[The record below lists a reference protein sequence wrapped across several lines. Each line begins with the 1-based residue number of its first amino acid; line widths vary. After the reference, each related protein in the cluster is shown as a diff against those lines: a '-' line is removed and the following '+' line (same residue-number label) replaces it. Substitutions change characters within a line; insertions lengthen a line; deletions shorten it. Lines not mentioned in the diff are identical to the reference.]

1 MTRRRIVL
9 AMAALWGCGDNAR
22 FVDSSLVV
30 AAAPDLRTSE
40 SGGSAMIAVS
50 LSGPPASD
58 VAVTVTSENPAEGSA
73 SPDMFVL
80 TANNW
85 DSPVNVTIT
94 GVNDDVADGDQP
106 YVVQVD
112 AGDAG
117 LVAVSVTNADDDSTG
132 ILVSPTTG
140 LMTTEGG
147 ATASFT
153 VVLASQ
159 PLADVTVAVSS
170 SDLTEGTVDHDQ
182 LVFTAL
188 NWNAPQTVMVTGV
201 DDPLDDGDQ
210 TYTIALAPATS
221 DDPTYDGIDPT
232 DVTVTNVDDEA
243 PGFVVTPMSGLI
255 TSEAG
260 ASDSFTVVL
269 ISAPTAPVTVQVSSS
284 DPGEGT
290 PFPTSLTF
298 TPADWFM
305 PQTVTVT
312 GVDDAIADGPQLYH
326 ILLEPAVS
334 TDPAYDGF
342 DPPDVSVTN
351 TDNDSPGIT
360 VTPTS
365 GLLVSELGD
374 TATFTIVL
382 NSEPTA
388 DVTIPLSSSDLTEGR
403 VSPASVTL
411 TATDWFMPHTVTVTG
426 VDDSIADGN
435 QVFAIITGNASSVD
449 PRYNGLN
456 APNVQVTNLDNDTA
470 SVIVDADPLLQ
481 VSEDGTTAT
490 FTMVL
495 TTAPTANVT
504 CGLAS
509 SDTTE
514 GTVSPAAVVFTPAN
528 WFMPHTVTIT
538 GVDDTIVDG
547 PQLFL
552 IITAPCSSADPAYN
566 GSNPRDVS
574 ARNLDND

>member
-1 MTRRRIVL
+1 V
-9 AMAALWGCGDNAR
+9 
-22 FVDSSLVV
+22 
-30 AAAPDLRTSE
+30 
-40 SGGSAMIAVS
+40 
-50 LSGPPASD
+50 
-58 VAVTVTSENPAEGSA
+58 VTSENPAEGTV

-80 TANNW
+80 TAGNF
-85 DSPVNVTIT
+85 DHPVTVTIT

-117 LVAVSVTNADDDSTG
+117 LVALPVTNADDDSTG
-132 ILVSPTTG
+132 IIVAPTSG

-147 ATASFT
+147 GTASFT
-153 VVLASQ
+153 VVLHSQ
-159 PLADVTVAVSS
+159 PLADVTIAVSS
-170 SDLTEGTVDHDQ
+170 SDLTEGRVDHDK
-182 LVFTAL
+182 LTFTAD
-188 NWNAPQTVMVTGV
+188 NWNAPQIVMVTGV
-201 DDPLDDGDQ
+201 DDPFDDGDQ
-210 TYTIALAPATS
+210 LYTIVLAPAVS
-221 DDPTYDGIDPT
+221 DDPTYNGIDPP
-232 DVTVTNVDDEA
+232 DVSVTNIDNEA
-243 PGFVVTPMSGLI
+243 PGFVVMPTSGLI

-269 ISAPTAPVTVQVSSS
+269 ISAPTAPVTVAVSSD

-312 GVDDAIADGPQLYH
+312 GVDDSIADGPQLYH
-326 ILLEPAVS
+326 IVLAPAVS
-334 TDPAYDGF
+334 IDPAYDGF

-351 TDNDSPGIT
+351 IDNDSPGIA

-374 TATFTIVL
+374 SATFTIAL
-382 NSEPTA
+382 NSQPTA
-388 DVTIPLSSSDLTEGR
+388 DVTIPLASSDLTEGT
-403 VSPASVTL
+403 VSPANVTL
-411 TATDWFMPHTVTVTG
+411 TAADWFMPHTVTVTG

-435 QVFAIITGNASSVD
+435 QIFAIITGNASSAD
-449 PRYNGLN
+449 PRYNGIN
-456 APNVQVTNLDNDTA
+456 PPNVQVTNLDNDTA
-470 SVIVDADPLLQ
+470 SVIVDAAPLLQ
-481 VSEDGTTAT
+481 VSENGTTAT

-495 TTAPTANVT
+495 TTAPSANVM
-504 CGLAS
+504 CGLSS

-514 GTVSPAAVVFTPAN
+514 GVVSPAAVTFTPVN
-528 WFMPHTVTIT
+528 WATPQTVTIT

-552 IITAPCSSADPAYN
+552 IITAPCTSTDPAYN
-566 GSNPRDVS
+566 GFNPRDVS